1 MFYLQRRF
9 LWRKMGCI
17 LSICKSASSS
27 IARAC
32 IVIVIPRQQRR
43 NIGAGGRRR
52 HRRQQRGGARAGR
65 TTPTAKMKKE
75 ASQSSQSS
83 TLGEKLVAIG
93 VYSLC
98 SSSMLVVNKLAVAAI
113 PLPTV
118 VSGAQLVSSA
128 AVPLVMQACGAPVIG
143 KMTAARVVPYAL
155 YTTMFASGLFANMKA
170 LLLTNV
176 GAVIAARCCLPLIVS
191 AIEYSFMGRS
201 WPNKRSM
208 VSLVR
213 LFFFTHV
220 FRKRATSA
228 RVDAVYFLSR
238 SRFCFP
244 CFGNSRVNSPSL
256 SLCLSPSF
264 QIRVASSSSPT
275 YTSPK
280 TRASLSKAPRG
291 LRGFSSG
298 GCFWHL
304 Q

>member
-1 MFYLQRRF
+1 
-9 LWRKMGCI
+9 
-17 LSICKSASSS
+17 
-27 IARAC
+27 
-32 IVIVIPRQQRR
+32 
-43 NIGAGGRRR
+43 
-52 HRRQQRGGARAGR
+52 
-65 TTPTAKMKKE
+65 MKKE
-75 ASQSSQSS
+75 ASQSSQSQSS
-83 TLGEKLVAIG
+83 TLGEKLAAIG

-128 AVPLVMQACGAPVIG
+128 AIPLVIQACGAPVIG
-143 KMTAARVVPYAL
+143 KMSAARVVPYAL
-155 YTTMFASGLFANMKA
+155 YTTMFAAGLFANMKA

-213 LFFFTHV
+213 VCSFLPTFL
-220 FRKRATSA
+220 RKRATSA

-238 SRFCFP
+238 SRFCVP

-298 GCFWHL
+298 GCFWHYK
-304 Q
+304 

>member
-1 MFYLQRRF
+1 
-9 LWRKMGCI
+9 MGV
-17 LSICKSASSS
+17 S
-27 IARAC
+27 
-32 IVIVIPRQQRR
+32 P
-43 NIGAGGRRR
+43 
-52 HRRQQRGGARAGR
+52 
-65 TTPTAKMKKE
+65 TPT
-75 ASQSSQSS
+75 SQNV
-83 TLGEKLVAIG
+83 GEKLIWIAI
-93 VYSLC
+93 YSLC

-128 AVPLVMQACGAPVIG
+128 IVPLLMQLCGYSVIG
-143 KMTAARVVPYAL
+143 KMTYARSLPYVV
-155 YTTMFASGLFANMKA
+155 YTSMFAAGLFANMKA

-191 AIEYSFMGRS
+191 VIEYFFMGRS

-238 SRFCFP
+238 SRFCVP

-298 GCFWHL
+298 GCFWHYK
-304 Q
+304 

>member
-1 MFYLQRRF
+1 
-9 LWRKMGCI
+9 MGCI

-52 HRRQQRGGARAGR
+52 HRRQQRGGARSGR

-75 ASQSSQSS
+75 ASQSSQSQSS
-83 TLGEKLVAIG
+83 TLGEKLAAIG

-128 AVPLVMQACGAPVIG
+128 AIPLVMQACGAPVIG

-155 YTTMFASGLFANMKA
+155 YTTMFAAGLFANMKA

-238 SRFCFP
+238 SRFCVP

-298 GCFWHL
+298 GCFWHYK
-304 Q
+304 